1 MAVEWQQLYQNGGD
15 RMEMLQVADGYLLRN
30 WVHAGSYGAMA
41 YMGMVFIPG
50 ALPAPPVAL
59 DTPHVS
65 PDPAAVGETLSCTMG
80 NWDGVP
86 FSYAY
91 KWRRAGGEIVGTEP
105 TYVATPTDSNKSIDC
120 VVTATN
126 AGGSTTAPPSNAVVI
141 DAGRHA

>member
-1 MAVEWQQLYQNGGD
+1 MAVEWQPLYQNGGD

-30 WVHAGSYGAMA
+30 WVRAGSYGAVS
-41 YMGMVFIPG
+41 YMGLVFIPG

-65 PDPAAVGETLSCTMG
+65 PESAGPGETLNCTMG

-86 FSYAY
+86 LSYAY
-91 KWRRAGGEIVGTEP
+91 QWWRDGTEVVGTEP
-105 TYVATPTDSNKSIDC
+105 TYVAQPADANKSIGC

-126 AGGSTTAPPSNAVVI
+126 AGGRTAAPPSNAVVI